1 MKKTITQVLS
11 ITLLLSCI
19 FTMNAQNS
27 KDKYDHWAIDLGAGI
42 HTVGASLS
50 PGYNPA
56 LFGQGN
62 LGVRYMFNNRFGLRL
77 DLGYSSFQDE
87 EDLPF
92 KSNYYRASLEGVVN
106 MGDVLKFHTWTDRF
120 NLLMHG
126 GVGAASLNI
135 TEPADNGGDLMM
147 ALNFGITPQFR
158 INNRMSVFLDF
169 SSLVHFYQEDNFD
182 GGPNLSPRESNIS
195 LFNTSLGLSFALGKN
210 KQLADSYQMEEVVVN
225 DELEEIKT
233 RLAAAEKEIEVL
245 KNKEVAA
252 TPNKDLIMTELDE
265 RYVRKDEAD
274 KYANVVTGSNVDFI
288 RQLLNSGY
296 INVYFDVNKSRIQ
309 DGSLNSVNY
318 LKQFM
323 LDNPTVNAELI
334 GYADETGSENRNKTL
349 SQNRAKR
356 VFDVLVAAGIS
367 PARLSYYGGGEDK
380 SVTKDA
386 RQFAR
391 KVTFKLK

>member
-1 MKKTITQVLS
+1 
-11 ITLLLSCI
+11 
-19 FTMNAQNS
+19 
-27 KDKYDHWAIDLGAGI
+27 
-42 HTVGASLS
+42 
-50 PGYNPA
+50 
-56 LFGQGN
+56 
-62 LGVRYMFNNRFGLRL
+62 
-77 DLGYSSFQDE
+77 
-87 EDLPF
+87 
-92 KSNYYRASLEGVVN
+92 
-106 MGDVLKFHTWTDRF
+106 
-120 NLLMHG
+120 MHG

-135 TEPADNGGDLMM
+135 TEPADNGGDLLM

-169 SSLVHFYQEDNFD
+169 STLVHFYQEDNFD

-265 RYVRKDEAD
+265 RYVRKDETD
-274 KYANVVTGSNVDFI
+274 KYANVVTNSNVDFI

-296 INVYFDVNKSRIQ
+296 INVYFDVNKSIIQ

-323 LDNPTVNAELI
+323 LDNPAVNAELI
-334 GYADETGSENRNKTL
+334 GYTNETGSENRNKTL

-367 PARLSYYGGGEDK
+367 PTRISYYGGGEDK

>member
-1 MKKTITQVLS
+1 MKKTITQILS
-11 ITLLLSCI
+11 ITLLLSCV
-19 FTMNAQNS
+19 FTLSAQNS

-50 PGYNPA
+50 PGYNPS
-56 LFGQGN
+56 LFGQGS
-62 LGVRYMFNNRFGLRL
+62 LGIRYMLNNRFGLRL

-87 EDLPF
+87 AALPF

-106 MGDVLKFHTWTDRF
+106 MGDVLKFHTWTNRF
-120 NLLMHG
+120 NLMMHG

-135 TEPADNGGDLMM
+135 TEPTDNGGDPMM

-158 INNRMSVFLDF
+158 INNRMSLFLDF
-169 SSLVHFYQEDNFD
+169 SSLIHFYQDDNFD

-210 KQLADSYQMEEVVVN
+210 KQLADSYFMEEVVVN
-225 DELEEIKT
+225 DELEEIKN

-245 KNKEVAA
+245 KNKELAA
-252 TPNKDLIMTELDE
+252 TPNQELIMTELDE

-296 INVYFDVNKSRIQ
+296 INVYFDVNKTRIQ

-318 LKQFM
+318 LKQF
-323 LDNPTVNAELI
+323 LIDNPTVNAELI
-334 GYADETGSENRNKTL
+334 GYADETGSEERNKTL

-380 SVTKDA
+380 SVTEDA